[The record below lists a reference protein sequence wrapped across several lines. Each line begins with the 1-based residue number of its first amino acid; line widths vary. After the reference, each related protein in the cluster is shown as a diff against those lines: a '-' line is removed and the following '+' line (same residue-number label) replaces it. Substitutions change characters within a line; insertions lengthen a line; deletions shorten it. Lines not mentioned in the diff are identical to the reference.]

1 MPLVPKRETI
11 GVAPRPHVADRD
23 GGTLRFNLRRRV
35 AADAPFR
42 YATFRYC
49 LSPATADRVLT
60 WFETSAPWKHVTTDF
75 YEQYEFSCWDT
86 TDPVAE
92 LLRSDTLLSA
102 LRRELSDLFGRELR
116 PDATVVAHRLLPGH
130 RIEIHNDHLEDGE
143 THRFVVQLNRGLR
156 DADGGFFMLF
166 NSRDPSDVHDILRP
180 SSRSGF
186 AFEISPDSY
195 HAISQMHGNVRY
207 SVVYS
212 FFAAS

>member
-1 MPLVPKRETI
+1 MPEHETI
-11 GVAPRPHVADRD
+11 GVAPPSQDAATDD
-23 GGTLRFNLRRRV
+23 GTLRFDLQRRV
-35 AADAPFR
+35 ITDAPFR
-42 YATFRYC
+42 HATFEDC
-49 LSPATADRVLT
+49 LSPATADRVLA
-60 WFETSAPWKHVTTDF
+60 WFETSAPWQHVTTDF
-75 YEQYEFSCWDT
+75 YEQYEFSCWDSNH
-86 TDPVAE
+86 PVAA

-102 LRRELSDLFGRELR
+102 LRGELSELFGREMR

-166 NSRDPSDVHDILRP
+166 NSRDPSDIHDILRP

-186 AFEISPDSY
+186 AFEISRDSY

-207 SVVYS
+207 SIVYS

>member
-1 MPLVPKRETI
+1 MQLMPEHGTI
-11 GVAPRPHVADRD
+11 GVVPPPHNADTD
-23 GGTLRFNLRRRV
+23 GGTLRFDLQRRV
-35 AADAPFR
+35 AADEPFR
-42 YATFRYC
+42 YATFQDC
-49 LSPATADRVLT
+49 LSPGAADRVLA
-60 WFETSAPWKHVTTDF
+60 WFETSAPWKHITTDF
-75 YEQYEFSCWDT
+75 YEQYEFSCWDS

-102 LRRELSDLFGRELR
+102 LRRELSDLFGRELQ
-116 PDATVVAHRLLPGH
+116 PDATVVAHRLVPGH

-166 NSRDPSDVHDILRP
+166 NSSDPSDVHDILRP

-195 HAISQMHGNVRY
+195 HAISQMHDNVRY
-207 SVVYS
+207 SIVYS